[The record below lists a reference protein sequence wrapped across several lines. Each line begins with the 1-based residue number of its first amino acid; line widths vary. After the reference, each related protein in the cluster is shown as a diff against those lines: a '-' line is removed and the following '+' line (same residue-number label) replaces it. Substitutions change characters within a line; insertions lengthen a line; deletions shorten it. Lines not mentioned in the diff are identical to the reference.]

1 MSLQPVR
8 DPAPHRPVGSRD
20 RRPLSRRVG
29 WGYATG
35 DLGISIAYFAL
46 GFFFLYYLT
55 DIVGLPPAAA
65 GTAFLIGK
73 LWDGVNDPLVGVLA
87 DHTRSARGRKRA
99 YLLYGAFPFGL
110 SFAILWWI
118 PPGGPTGPTT
128 ILATVLLLVFA
139 TTYSL
144 VGVPYQALV
153 PVLTTDY
160 DERTRLV
167 GYKAILSAVGAILGG
182 GLALAVDSQ
191 TDVATALRVMAVV
204 LAMVI
209 TGTTLVAARSVKSY
223 ATADTVEIT
232 PIPLARYFR
241 LLTERSVATL
251 MGYKVLAAIA
261 TGSLTA
267 ALPYFSETVIGSAS
281 TATLA
286 LAAYTVVGAGMV
298 PIWGRLSRRIDKR
311 RLMLAS
317 SMIAT
322 ALLVTIGFLA
332 TSESSMLFIAW
343 AGLLGAAMSAYLV
356 IPPSLVP
363 DLVEWYQF
371 RRGEHHESVF
381 FGLWMTVHQIGIG
394 IAGFLLGVC
403 LSLFGYV
410 GDAAVQSSDA
420 VLGVRVAFALVPA
433 VFLVA
438 SALLLQRYAATRER
452 LSRLLAAAGPPP
464 GHASP

>member
-1 MSLQPVR
+1 
-8 DPAPHRPVGSRD
+8 
-20 RRPLSRRVG
+20 
-29 WGYATG
+29 
-35 DLGISIAYFAL
+35 
-46 GFFFLYYLT
+46 
-55 DIVGLPPAAA
+55 VGLPPAAA

-73 LWDGVNDPLVGVLA
+73 LWDGVNDPLIGVLA
-87 DHTRSARGRKRA
+87 DRTRSRRGRKRV

-118 PPGGPTGPTT
+118 PSGSPTGPSTV
-128 ILATVLLLVFA
+128 LATVLLLVFA

-153 PVLTTDY
+153 PVITTDY

-167 GYKAILSAVGAILGG
+167 GYKAILSALGAILGG

-209 TGTTLVAARSVKSY
+209 TGTTLVAARSVRSY

-232 PIPLARYFR
+232 PIPIARYFR

-251 MGYKVLAAIA
+251 MGYKVLAAVA
-261 TGSLTA
+261 TGCLTA
-267 ALPYFSETVIGSAS
+267 ALPYFAETVIGSAS

-286 LAAYTVVGAGMV
+286 LAAYTVAGAGMV

-317 SMIAT
+317 SLIAT
-322 ALLVTIGFLA
+322 GLLVAIGFLA
-332 TSESSMLFIAW
+332 TSQSSLLFIAG
-343 AGLLGAAMSAYLV
+343 AGLLGAGMSAYLV

-363 DLVEWYQF
+363 DLVEWYEF
-371 RRGEHHESVF
+371 RRGERHESVF

-394 IAGFLLGVC
+394 IAGFLLGLC

-410 GDAAVQSSDA
+410 GDATVQSSDA

-452 LSRLLAAAGPPP
+452 LSRLLAPAGPPS
-464 GHASP
+464 GHVSP